1 MRAITCLIGA
11 MLISAAL
18 PAQAAKVDQEA
29 RLSKALAGRVPGK
42 PVSCIPL
49 HRIQSS
55 QIFDRTAI
63 LYKVG
68 TTYYVNRPASGANF
82 LDRDDVMVTDTR
94 TPNLCNVDIVR
105 LLDQGTRMQS
115 GSVGLGEF
123 VPYTK
128 PKG

>member
-94 TPNLCNVDIVR
+94 SPNLCNVDIVH

>member
-1 MRAITCLIGA
+1 

>member
-1 MRAITCLIGA
+1 MRAIPCLIGA

-18 PAQAAKVDQEA
+18 PAHAAKVDQEA
-29 RLSKALAGRVPGK
+29 KLSKALAGRVAGK
-42 PVSCIPL
+42 PVDCIPL

-68 TTYYVNRPASGANF
+68 STYYVNRPASGANF
-82 LDRDDVMVTDTR
+82 LSRDDILVTDTHS
-94 TPNLCNVDIVR
+94 PNLCNIDTVR
-105 LLDQGTRMQS
+105 LLDQGSRFPS
-115 GSVGLGEF
+115 GSVGLGDF

>member
-29 RLSKALAGRVPGK
+29 RLSKALTGRVPGK
-42 PVSCIPL
+42 SVTCIPL
-49 HRIQSS
+49 HRIQST

-82 LDRDDVMVTDTR
+82 LHRDDVMVTDTR
-94 TPNLCNVDIVR
+94 SPNLCNVDIVR
-105 LLDQGTRMQS
+105 LLDQGTRMES
-115 GSVGLGEF
+115 GSIGLGEF